1 MPGVGNR
8 AASFAGVFRPLIAE
22 RSGSGPHLIFPADQ
36 SGKEAADSLR
46 HRLPAPQAKVPR
58 RLRSRPSPDRLITVE
73 VRCQGRR
80 QEKASRRPENRLAEH
95 RATWPIIAV
104 IGHVDQEILWPCSTR
119 PHRSL
124 NHRATTFCPQWY
136 TFSPPLTVRV
146 GPWTLTRR
154 TGNTGRQGR
163 GVSGSVA
170 VQVVWLADSVGAALV
185 AVLSLCQNNPKR
197 NATVVRG
204 CGVRSLPAPPVRRL
218 ERARVHYR
226 GMRHMLPP
234 ILWSEAGGAKTDGP
248 SGYCDVKPVERKK
261 FASLPSGFPQLL
273 SRHPWRKGR
282 PAGEPQRHSRGRI
295 HQNIKHQRHFVVPR
309 PLQQRN
315 DNRGNKCDH
324 GPKQQQ

>member
-1 MPGVGNR
+1 MLGPLSDLSSGVYLQ
-8 AASFAGVFRPLIAE
+8 AG
-22 RSGSGPHLIFPADQ
+22 Q
-36 SGKEAADSLR
+36 SGLER
-46 HRLPAPQAKVPR
+46 
-58 RLRSRPSPDRLITVE
+58 
-73 VRCQGRR
+73 G
-80 QEKASRRPENRLAEH
+80 
-95 RATWPIIAV
+95 RATVPIIPV

-119 PHRSL
+119 PHSSL

-154 TGNTGRQGR
+154 MGNTGRQGP

-170 VQVVWLADSVGAALV
+170 VQVVWLADSLGAALV

-248 SGYCDVKPVERKK
+248 SGYCDVKPAL
-261 FASLPSGFPQLL
+261 ASREMYVLALRLPPAPQQA
-273 SRHPWRKGR
+273 PVAEGKACGR
-282 PAGEPQRHSRGRI
+282 TTAPL
-295 HQNIKHQRHFVVPR
+295 PR
-309 PLQQRN
+309 PHTPEYQISATFRCAPTSPAAQR
-315 DNRGNKCDH
+315 
-324 GPKQQQ
+324 